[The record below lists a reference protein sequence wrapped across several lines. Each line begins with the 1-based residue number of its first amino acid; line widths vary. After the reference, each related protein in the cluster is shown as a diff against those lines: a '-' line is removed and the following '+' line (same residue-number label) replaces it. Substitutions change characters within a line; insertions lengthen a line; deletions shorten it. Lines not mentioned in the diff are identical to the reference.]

1 MLRVAAVSRDDAIR
15 LQLARAFD
23 SAPASWDIA
32 LHDSS
37 PPEADVVVCG
47 PDQDISGC
55 IRFDPA
61 DPEKVI
67 ADIRAATP
75 STRTRSF
82 VVTGAAGG
90 GGATSVALHLT
101 VLSGGCIFGMEQGLR
116 RRLKMPT
123 AKSWSD
129 ALSGDPIELCAL
141 PVAPGFRVL
150 LAPDEFEVG
159 EDRRVFDLARATF
172 DHVFVDVAVEHL
184 DRFAGRG
191 DVGVLVM
198 PPTRPGAERAAELL
212 ASHSALRWA
221 IVTNRLGPGSG
232 LTRRRLE
239 EITGKKIAVEL
250 PCSAA
255 LRDAE
260 DDGRVVT
267 SPLSPWLWQLKRL
280 WRTLATA

>member
-1 MLRVAAVSRDDAIR
+1 MLRVAAVSKDDAIR

-23 SAPASWDIA
+23 CAPASWEIT

-37 PPEADVVVCG
+37 PPEADVLVCG
-47 PDQDISGC
+47 PDEDIPGC

-61 DPEKVI
+61 APEKVI
-67 ADIRAATP
+67 ADVRAATP
-75 STRTRSF
+75 TTQGRSV
-82 VVTGAAGG
+82 VVTGAMGG
-90 GGATSVALHLT
+90 CGATSVALHLA
-101 VLSGGCIFGMEQGLR
+101 VLSGGCVFGVQPGLR
-116 RRLKMPT
+116 RRVNMPT

-129 ALSGDPIELCAL
+129 ALGGERIELCAL

-150 LAPDEFEVG
+150 LAPDEYEAG
-159 EDRRVFDLARATF
+159 EDRRVFDLARSTF
-172 DHVFVDVAVEHL
+172 DHLFVDVPVEQV
-184 DRFAGRG
+184 DRFAGPG
-191 DVGVLVM
+191 DVGVMVI
-198 PPTRPGAERAAELL
+198 PPTRPGAERAAALL
-212 ASHSALRWA
+212 AGHSAVRWA

-250 PCSAA
+250 PCSGA